1 MVGLVIGIA
10 IATSMGILLISV
22 FFYAASAATQALP
35 PLNETTPLGKIY
47 TAILRGFESMAAYL
61 PLLLLLGVIG
71 LVAFIAMALYQV
83 WERGSGGGGRTKQL
97 KLIPV
102 PKVPVPVFAKI
113 PARLFYWY

>member
-10 IATSMGILLISV
+10 IATSMGILLVSV

-35 PLNETTPLGKIY
+35 PLNETTPLGRIY
-47 TAILRGFESMAAYL
+47 TSILKGFESMAAYL

-83 WERGSGGGGRTKQL
+83 WERGSASGGRTRQL
-97 KLIPV
+97 KLV
-102 PKVPVPVFAKI
+102 PAKTPVPVFARI
-113 PARLFYWY
+113 PARFFYWY